1 MENNVRIAAFF
12 SAAESTFERAA
23 AASGG
28 VTERH
33 FAIGSGIVTLRFAGR
48 ALQPLI
54 LPALA
59 HLATPWRPSARRLTV
74 SLFDTESTGTQM
86 PPPAWTPDSYGARG
100 EIIGFNTDRFRT
112 IYAHGV
118 DLLQMMDLEQ
128 ERAVFWAP
136 SYRIV
141 PYFEIGGPLRAIL
154 HWWMWREPYQPL
166 HAGAVG
172 LETGGVLL
180 AGKRGSGK
188 STSTLACV
196 AGGLL
201 YAGDDYV
208 LAGGQDPYVYSLYNT
223 AKLVPDNL
231 HRFPE
236 FLPAIRN
243 RERLGEEKAMIFMH
257 EAYPERISAGFP
269 IRAVLLPKVT
279 GERDTRLRQTSAMNA
294 LLALAPTTI
303 LHMAGASQEAFE
315 KMSRLVKQTP
325 CYVLEAGTDLTQIP
339 AAVRELLA
347 SGKAQ

>member
-1 MENNVRIAAFF
+1 MDNNAHISRFYDVAEAA
-12 SAAESTFERAA
+12 FERAA

-28 VTERH
+28 VEERH
-33 FAIGSGIVTLRFAGR
+33 FAIGPAIVTLRFAGR

-59 HLATPWRPSARRLTV
+59 HLATPWRAAARSLTV
-74 SLFDTESTGTQM
+74 SLFDSESTGTPM

-118 DLLQMMDLEQ
+118 DLLQMMDLER

-136 SYRIV
+136 SYRII

-188 STSTLACV
+188 STSTLACL

-208 LAGGQDPYVYSLYNT
+208 LAGGQDPFVYSLYNT

-231 HRFPE
+231 HRFPQFE
-236 FLPAIRN
+236 PAIRN
-243 RERLGEEKAMIFMH
+243 RERLGEEKAMIFVH
-257 EAYPERISAGFP
+257 EAFPARISAGFP

-279 GERDTRLRQTSAMNA
+279 GERDTRLKRTSPMSA

-325 CYVLEAGTDLTQIP
+325 CYVLEAGTDLPQIP
-339 AAVRELLA
+339 AVVRELLETGRA
-347 SGKAQ
+347 S